1 LSISWFIQSVIVFI
15 KRRASVN
22 QGQVNE
28 MIKCVLKIEA
38 IEALHKD
45 ERFVP
50 CVIARVLNVEISEIK
65 EVIRNFKDAEKASL
79 KG

>member
-1 LSISWFIQSVIVFI
+1 MFGHCLAHSNCFLI

-22 QGQVNE
+22 QRQGNE
-28 MIKCVLKIEA
+28 MIKCELKIEA

-50 CVIARVLNVEISEIK
+50 TVIARVLNVETSEIK

-79 KG
+79 KE